1 METSLSIRPATPEDL
16 PLILRFIHLKAAFD
30 GCLETVEATP
40 ERLSEALFGDAPTA
54 GVLFAEVA
62 GEPVGFASYYR
73 TYSTFLARPGIWL
86 DDLFVVE
93 PMRSQGIG
101 KILLA
106 HLAAM
111 VEEMGGGRLEWT
123 AARTNERGL
132 SFYQRNGAKRQ
143 DTVHLMRLDR
153 PAIAAMIALPLDR

>member
-1 METSLSIRPATPEDL
+1 METSVSIRPATPDDL
-16 PLILRFIHLKAAFD
+16 PLILRFIHQKAAFD
-30 GCLETVEATP
+30 GCPEMVEATP
-40 ERLSEALFGDAPTA
+40 ERLSEALFGDVPTA

-86 DDLFVVE
+86 DVLFVVE

-101 KILLA
+101 RALLA

-111 VEEMGGGRLEWT
+111 VEQMGGGRLEWT
-123 AARTNERGL
+123 AARTNDRGL
-132 SFYQRNGAKRQ
+132 AFYQRNGAERQ
-143 DTVHLMRLDR
+143 DAVHLMRLDR
-153 PAIAAMIALPLDR
+153 QAIAAMIASP

>member
-1 METSLSIRPATPEDL
+1 METAVSIRPATPDDL
-16 PLILRFIHLKAAFD
+16 PLLLRFIHQKAAFD
-30 GCLETVEATP
+30 GCPDMVEATP
-40 ERLSEALFGDAPTA
+40 ERLSEALFGDAPLA

-62 GEPVGFASYYR
+62 GEPVGFASYYQ

-101 KILLA
+101 KALLA

-111 VEEMGGGRLEWT
+111 VEERDGGRLEWT
-123 AARTNERGL
+123 AARTNDRGL
-132 SFYQRNGAKRQ
+132 AFYHRNGAKRH

-153 PAIAAMIALPLDR
+153 PAIAALVAPA